1 LLTVCTPVREVAG
14 VENVTVSL
22 PHLVGGQGILD
33 TILMPLSLNHTEEE
47 KLRASAEVIKD
58 AYQSLDAPPLP

>member
-1 LLTVCTPVREVAG
+1 VAG

-33 TILMPLSLNHTEEE
+33 TILMPLSLNDTEEE
-47 KLRASAEVIKD
+47 KLRASAQVIKE
-58 AYQSLDAPPLP
+58 AYQSLDASPPP